1 MSQLMSAATSS
12 GPTRPLHALAIL
24 VFALFSLAGFYF
36 MRIQNARNGVPVDF
50 DKICMSGQW
59 SDGTP
64 IKQTYTGVKAIDF
77 AFTWLVPAFLTGP
90 AGWDEGVRLQQV
102 HFLVNF
108 FAVVCIWN
116 IEASRK
122 RNQGKIISYTA
133 VWALFYQTVGGAA
146 IIPLYHIA
154 YSITSKKDSYLASGR
169 ELRPGYAESLLPA
182 ILVGY
187 LVPTIALYI
196 PWGDLNI
203 TQNLTALWQPA
214 PVFPNVLLLVLVHL
228 LSSSSSSRS
237 TSGTS
242 DVKHLK
248 RIYLAIGVV
257 STITHLATLYV
268 CLTSSNPQLSLSYV
282 FLPNKATWKL
292 STALGLHYIFQWDFW
307 IIFTSSLVW
316 CWIVVTDTLRSMQ
329 GGSRIWQ
336 KFVSAINLVL
346 VSLVAG
352 PGTTLALVWNWREDK
367 LVKLQEIGR
376 KPKAA

>member
-1 MSQLMSAATSS
+1 MSQSMSAATWS
-12 GPTRPLHALAIL
+12 GPARPLNALAIL
-24 VFALFSLAGFYF
+24 VFALFSFAGFYF
-36 MRIQNARNGVPVDF
+36 MRIQNALNGVPVDF
-50 DKICMSGQW
+50 DRICMSGQW

-122 RNQGKIISYTA
+122 RNQGKIISY
-133 VWALFYQTVGGAA
+133 
-146 IIPLYHIA
+146 
-154 YSITSKKDSYLASGR
+154 ITSKKDSYLASGR

-187 LVPTIALYI
+187 LVPTLALYI

-214 PVFPNVLLLVLVHL
+214 PVFPNVLLLILVPL

-237 TSGTS
+237 ASETS

-257 STITHLATLYV
+257 SMITHLATLYV
-268 CLTSSNPQLSLSYV
+268 CLTSSNPQLSLSYI

-316 CWIVVTDTLRSMQ
+316 CWIAVTDTLRSMQ

-336 KFVSAINLVL
+336 KLVSAINLVL

-352 PGTTLALVWNWREDK
+352 PGTTLALVWNWREDR
-367 LVKLQEIGR
+367 LVKLPEIGR